1 MHPVLFLNEPR
12 NLFLIKTNFY
22 IAFQYKTMLI
32 NTLGKFYKH
41 RFKTCTSVFKMKVL
55 FFPVLVIHV
64 LEHMRNCSLVID
76 VKAKLN

>member
-1 MHPVLFLNEPR
+1 
-12 NLFLIKTNFY
+12 
-22 IAFQYKTMLI
+22 MLI